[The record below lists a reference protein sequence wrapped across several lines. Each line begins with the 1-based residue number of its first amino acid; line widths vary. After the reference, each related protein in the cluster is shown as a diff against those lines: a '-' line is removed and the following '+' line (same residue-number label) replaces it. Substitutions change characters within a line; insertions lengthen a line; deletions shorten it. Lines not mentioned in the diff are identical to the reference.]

1 MASSYGAGSNR
12 ARIDAV
18 VLIRVALTNDN
29 HVETARS
36 QIVRTRQLLHGLERA
51 LRRRV
56 NGTAVSIGTTLSLL
70 LATGAWWL
78 GAL

>member
-1 MASSYGAGSNR
+1 MGSL
-12 ARIDAV
+12 AEVDTLLE
-18 VLIRVALTNDN
+18 VLTRVALPSDN
-29 HVETARS
+29 NVETARS

-56 NGTAVSIGTTLSLL
+56 SATAVSIGTTLSVL

>member
-1 MASSYGAGSNR
+1 MGSL
-12 ARIDAV
+12 AEVDTLLE
-18 VLIRVALTNDN
+18 VLICVAVTSGNN
-29 HVETARS
+29 VETARS

-51 LRRRV
+51 LRRHV
-56 NGTAVSIGTTLSLL
+56 NGAALSIGTTLSLL